1 MIPFGEQK
9 TNIDEEIDKK
19 LYAINKVAKMK
30 VLETT
35 AKLYGDFYKDLIKQ
49 GFSNSQ
55 SMQILLQ
62 VEIGK

>member
-30 VLETT
+30 GLETT
-35 AKLYGDFYKDLIKQ
+35 AKLYGDFYKDLIK
-49 GFSNSQ
+49 
-55 SMQILLQ
+55 
-62 VEIGK
+62 